1 MAKLMTL
8 TVQERAET
16 GKGPCYR
23 LREQGLIPGIYYDE
37 KGANVAVK
45 VQLLPLSKL
54 YHKVGG
60 SQVFDLEIEKAGGK
74 EVLPSLIWDMKMDPV
89 KSRPQH
95 VDFRGVDLNKEI
107 RVHVSFELTGKPVG
121 IVKGGVLELFRDT
134 CEVVGKP
141 LDIPEKILVD
151 VSGLD
156 INQSVH
162 VADVPMP
169 AGIKAVLDD
178 NYAVA
183 GVVIPAAEPEPG
195 AEGEAAAATAAA
207 APAAEA
213 AKSGD

>member
-16 GKGPCYR
+16 GKGPCHR

>member
-8 TVQERAET
+8 TVQERTET
-16 GKGPCYR
+16 GKGPCHR
-23 LREQGLIPGIYYDE
+23 LRKQDLIPGVYYDE

-54 YHKVGG
+54 YHKVGE

-89 KSRPQH
+89 KNRPQH

-107 RVHVSFELTGKPVG
+107 RVHVSFELTGKPEGV
-121 IVKGGVLELFRDT
+121 VKGGVLELFRDT
-134 CEVVGKP
+134 CEVIGKP
-141 LDIPEKILVD
+141 LDIPEKIIVD

-169 AGIKAVLDD
+169 AGIKAVIDD

-183 GVVIPAAEPEPG
+183 GVVVPAAEAEPG

-207 APAAEA
+207 PAAEA
-213 AKSGD
+213 AKSGN